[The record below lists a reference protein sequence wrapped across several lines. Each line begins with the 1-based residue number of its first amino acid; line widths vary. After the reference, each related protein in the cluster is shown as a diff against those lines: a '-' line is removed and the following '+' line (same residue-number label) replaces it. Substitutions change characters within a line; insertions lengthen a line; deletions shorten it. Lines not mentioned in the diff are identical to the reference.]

1 VREHLIEAL
10 RASGLSPEAVTVIIA
25 ALPIIELRGS
35 IPWALTLGDL
45 TWGRAYVLSVI
56 GNLLPVVPLLLYLGP
71 VSGFLRRRFGFMDR
85 FFEWLFARTRRKSHV
100 MEKYG
105 AFGLV
110 TFVAVPLPITGA
122 WTGSAAAFVFGIP
135 FRKAFPLI
143 ALGVCIA
150 GVVVTAAVMGG
161 VSLGGLIFSKQH

>member
-10 RASGLSPEAVTVIIA
+10 RASGMSPEAVTVIIA

-45 TWGRAYVLSVI
+45 TWGRAYVLSII

-71 VSGFLRRRFGFMDR
+71 VSGFLRRHFGFMDR
-85 FFEWLFARTRRKSHV
+85 FFEWLFARTRRKSQV

-150 GVVVTAAVMGG
+150 GGVVTAAVMGG